1 MKVDDMDTAQMV
13 SGPRESDPADGK
25 GGSNEG
31 RVTNG
36 GARRRRRRPG
46 EVDRLI
52 AQAARGLF
60 ASKGYAGTSTRE
72 IAELAGTHEPT
83 VYRRFGS
90 KAQLFEKVV
99 LEPFNEV
106 ISEYLAVWQS
116 QRESPATT
124 EDLVR
129 QFVLPLYTVL
139 TEHRKLKLALIAAHA
154 FNLETRRSSQED
166 SELSRMLDR
175 LEPQLSFEATR
186 RGLRKFDPSVTLRVS
201 AGMVMAMA
209 ILDRWLLPHGGRR
222 PSREQI
228 IEEMVQFCLYGVS
241 RPADAG
247 HEYREG
253 DTGDEAAPKELSP
266 DISKLLDKVADAERR
281 AVRAEL
287 ELLHLKAQP
296 RVERT
301 LPAQTIVTV
310 VGSESTIATAKRK
323 TVKRQPKKS

>member
-1 MKVDDMDTAQMV
+1 MDTVRMV
-13 SGPRESDPADGK
+13 SGTRESDPAPGK
-25 GGSNEG
+25 RASNEG
-31 RVTNG
+31 HVASD

-52 AQAARGLF
+52 VQAARALF

-72 IAELAGTHEPT
+72 IAKQAGTHEPT

-99 LEPFNEV
+99 LEPFNQV

-116 QRESPATT
+116 QKESPATT

-139 TEHRKLKLALIAAHA
+139 TEHRELKLALIAAHA
-154 FNLETRRSSQED
+154 FNLETRPSSQED

-186 RGLRKFDPSVTLRVS
+186 RGLRNVNPSVTLRVS

-209 ILDRWLLPHGGRR
+209 ILDRWLLPHGERR
-222 PSREQI
+222 PSPEQI

-241 RPADAG
+241 RPPDAG
-247 HEYREG
+247 HEYRE
-253 DTGDEAAPKELSP
+253 DDADDAAAPKELSP

-296 RVERT
+296 RVG
-301 LPAQTIVTV
+301 L
-310 VGSESTIATAKRK
+310 TAKR
-323 TVKRQPKKS
+323 QAKKS